1 MAVTYAGTKTETGEY
16 AEIVQEIYADSP
28 TFRGETIELVEGH
41 KSGMDIYE
49 SSATI
54 TFTAANYG
62 AVTTDN
68 VILKAQKSVVNLNT
82 FNAEGIIDE
91 SSLKEKGTRFMR
103 SMKAGAYNVVS
114 DEFDKKV
121 LIQVQPAI
129 GAKLE
134 SWVWNGATT
143 ATKTAIAALVPGA
156 GQGSISAGAQALVAA
171 MPVTLFDSVPAR
183 MLYNDSQSKTVAG
196 NGLGEYLKVASPA
209 AVTTATIVAEY
220 VKIYNTIPDDVL
232 VMTGD
237 DAPII
242 YAPKAHY
249 KLIKNVNKVQGVALQ
264 ENFVGTSFNDMYF
277 NDVKIIFVDLV
288 GFAIVA
294 QKKNIMLV
302 MDLLSDSSQL
312 IIEKEANA
320 STRRIVKLI
329 NSMATWV
336 VKQKWNVLYNG

>member
-1 MAVTYAGTKTETGEY
+1 MAVTYTGTKTERGEY

-49 SSATI
+49 SSVDI

-62 AVTTDN
+62 AVTADN
-68 VILKAQKSVVNLNT
+68 VNLKAQKSIVNLNT
-82 FNAEGIIDE
+82 FNVEGIIDE
-91 SSLKEKGTRFMR
+91 SSLKGTRFEKTM
-103 SMKAGAYNVVS
+103 SAGAYNVVS

-121 LIQVQPAI
+121 LIQVQPAV

-134 SWVWNGATT
+134 SWVWNGATA
-143 ATKTAIAALVPGA
+143 ATKAAIAALTPGA
-156 GQGSISAGAQALVAA
+156 GQGSVSAGAQTLVAA
-171 MPVTLFDSVPAR
+171 MPTTLFDSVAAT
-183 MLYNDSQSKTVAG
+183 MIYNDSQSKAVPGAGLGDYKKVAG
-196 NGLGEYLKVASPA
+196 TT
-209 AVTTATIVAEY
+209 VTTANIVAEY

-237 DAPII
+237 DAPVIF
-242 YAPKAHY
+242 APKGDY
-249 KLIKNVNKVQGVALQ
+249 KLIKSVNRVQGAALQ
-264 ENFVGTSFNDMYF
+264 ENFVGNSFNDMYF
-277 NDVKIIFVDLV
+277 NDVKIIFVDLI
-288 GFAIVA
+288 GFRIAA
-294 QKKNIMLV
+294 QKYNLKLV

-320 STRRIVKLI
+320 STRRILKLI
-329 NSMATWV
+329 NSMNTWV

>member
-1 MAVTYAGTKTETGEY
+1 MGVTYTGTKTEAGEY

-28 TFRGETIELVEGH
+28 TFRGETIEIVEGH

-49 SSATI
+49 SSAEI

-62 AVTTDN
+62 SVTADN
-68 VILKAQKSVVNLNT
+68 VNLKTQKSIVNLKT
-82 FNAEGIIDE
+82 FNVEGIIDE
-91 SSLKEKGTRFMR
+91 SSLKGTRFEK

-114 DEFDKKV
+114 DEFDQKV
-121 LIQVQPAI
+121 LIQVTPAV

-134 SWVWNGATT
+134 SWVWDGATT
-143 ATKTAIAALVPGA
+143 ATKAAIAALTPGA
-156 GQGSISAGAQALVAA
+156 GQGAISAGAQTLVAA
-171 MPVTLFDSVPAR
+171 MPTTLFDSIPTT
-183 MLYNDSQSKTVAG
+183 MLYNDSQSKSTPGA
-196 NGLGEYLKVASPA
+196 GLGDYLKVAGTTVTA
-209 AVTTATIVAEY
+209 ANIVAEY
-220 VKIYNTIPDDVL
+220 VKIYNAIPNDVL

-249 KLIKNVNKVQGVALQ
+249 KLIKTVNRVQGAALQ

-277 NDVKIIFVDLV
+277 NDVKIMFVDLV
-288 GFAIVA
+288 GFSIVA
-294 QKKNIMLV
+294 QKKNLKLV

-320 STRRIVKLI
+320 STRRILKLI
-329 NSMATWV
+329 NTMTTWV

>member
-1 MAVTYAGTKTETGEY
+1 MAIAYTGTKTQTGEY

-28 TFRGETIELVEGH
+28 TFRGETIEIIEGH

-49 SSATI
+49 SSAEI

-62 AVTTDN
+62 AVTADN
-68 VILKAQKSVVNLNT
+68 VNLKTQKSIVNLKT
-82 FNAEGIIDE
+82 FNVEGIIDE
-91 SSLKEKGTRFMR
+91 SSLKGTRFEK

-114 DEFDKKV
+114 DEFDQKV
-121 LIQVQPAI
+121 LIQVTPAV

-134 SWVWNGATT
+134 SWVWDGATA
-143 ATKTAIAALVPGA
+143 ATKASIAALVPGA

-171 MPVTLFDSVPAR
+171 MPTTLFDSIPAT
-183 MLYNDSQSKTVAG
+183 MLYNDSQSKAVPGAGLGDYVKVAG
-196 NGLGEYLKVASPA
+196 TTITA
-209 AVTTATIVAEY
+209 ANIVAEY
-220 VKIYNTIPDDVL
+220 VKIYNAIPNNVL

-249 KLIKNVNKVQGVALQ
+249 KLIKTVNRVQGAALQ
-264 ENFVGTSFNDMYF
+264 ENFVGNSFNDMYF

-288 GFAIVA
+288 GFAVVA
-294 QKKNIMLV
+294 QKKNLKLV

-320 STRRIVKLI
+320 STRRILKLI
-329 NSMATWV
+329 NTMNTWV

>member
-1 MAVTYAGTKTETGEY
+1 MAITYTGTKTEAGEY

-41 KSGMDIYE
+41 KSGLDIYE
-49 SSATI
+49 SSAEI
-54 TFTAANYG
+54 TFSAANYG
-62 AVTTDN
+62 PVTADN
-68 VILKAQKSVVNLNT
+68 VNLKAQKSIVNLKT
-82 FNAEGIIDE
+82 FNVEGIIDE
-91 SSLKEKGTRFMR
+91 SSLKGTRFER

-114 DEFDKKV
+114 DEFDQKV
-121 LIQVQPAI
+121 LIQVQPAV

-134 SWVWNGATT
+134 SWVWNGATA
-143 ATKTAIAALVPGA
+143 ATKAAIAALVPGA

-171 MPVTLFDSVPAR
+171 MPVTLFDSIPAT
-183 MLYNDSQSKTVAG
+183 MLYNDSQSKAVPGA
-196 NGLGEYLKVASPA
+196 GLGDYLKVAGTT
-209 AVTTATIVAEY
+209 VTTANIVAEY
-220 VKIYNTIPDDVL
+220 VKKYNAIPNDVL

-237 DAPII
+237 DAPVIF
-242 YAPKAHY
+242 APKAHY
-249 KLIKNVNKVQGVALQ
+249 KLIKSVNRVQGAALQ
-264 ENFVGTSFNDMYF
+264 ENFVGNSFNDMYF

-294 QKKNIMLV
+294 QKTNLKLV

-320 STRRIVKLI
+320 STRRILKLI
-329 NSMATWV
+329 NSMTTWV

>member
-1 MAVTYAGTKTETGEY
+1 MGVTYTGTKTETGEY

-28 TFRGETIELVEGH
+28 TFRGETIEIVEGH

-49 SSATI
+49 SSAEI

-62 AVTTDN
+62 AVTADN
-68 VILKAQKSVVNLNT
+68 VNLKTQKSIVNLKT
-82 FNAEGIIDE
+82 FNVEGIIDE
-91 SSLKEKGTRFMR
+91 SSLKGTRFEK

-114 DEFDKKV
+114 DEFDQKV
-121 LIQVQPAI
+121 LIQVTPAV

-134 SWVWNGATT
+134 SWVWDGATA
-143 ATKTAIAALVPGA
+143 ATKAAIAALVSGA

-171 MPVTLFDSVPAR
+171 MPTTLFDSIPAT
-183 MLYNDSQSKTVAG
+183 MLYNDSQSKAIPG
-196 NGLGEYLKVASPA
+196 AGLGDYKKVLTPA
-209 AVTTATIVAEY
+209 TVTTASIVAEY
-220 VKIYNTIPDDVL
+220 VKIYNTIPDEVL

-242 YAPKAHY
+242 YAPKSDY
-249 KLIKNVNKVQGVALQ
+249 KLIKSVNRVQGAALQ
-264 ENFVGTSFNDMYF
+264 ENFVGNSFNDMYF
-277 NDVKIIFVDLV
+277 NDVKIVFVDLV
-288 GFAIVA
+288 GFRIVA
-294 QKKNIMLV
+294 QKTNLKLV

-320 STRRIVKLI
+320 STRRILKLI
-329 NSMATWV
+329 NTMNTWV

>member
-1 MAVTYAGTKTETGEY
+1 MAVTYTGTKTETGEY

-41 KSGMDIYE
+41 KSGLDIYE
-49 SSATI
+49 SSAEI

-62 AVTTDN
+62 QVIADN
-68 VILKAQKSVVNLNT
+68 VNLKSQKSIVNLKT
-82 FNAEGIIDE
+82 FNVEGIIDE
-91 SSLKEKGTRFMR
+91 ISLKGTRFER

-114 DEFDKKV
+114 NEFDQKV
-121 LIQVQPAI
+121 LIQVQPAV

-134 SWVWNGATT
+134 SWVWDGATT
-143 ATKTAIAALVPGA
+143 ATKAAIAALTPGA

-171 MPVTLFDSVPAR
+171 MPVTLFDSIPAT
-183 MLYNDSQSKTVAG
+183 MLYNDSQSKAVPGAGIGEYIKVAG
-196 NGLGEYLKVASPA
+196 TT
-209 AVTTATIVAEY
+209 VTTANIVAEY
-220 VKIYNTIPDDVL
+220 VKMYNAIPDKVL

-249 KLIKNVNKVQGVALQ
+249 KLIKSVNRVQGAALQ
-264 ENFVGTSFNDMYF
+264 ENFVGSSFNDMSF

-288 GFAIVA
+288 GFSIVA
-294 QKKNIMLV
+294 QKKNLKLV

-320 STRRIVKLI
+320 STRRILKLI
-329 NSMATWV
+329 NSMTTWV
-336 VKQKWNVLYNG
+336 VKQKYNVLYNG

>member
-1 MAVTYAGTKTETGEY
+1 MAVTYTGTKTETGEY

-41 KSGMDIYE
+41 KSGLDIYE
-49 SSATI
+49 SSAEI

-62 AVTTDN
+62 QVTADN
-68 VILKAQKSVVNLNT
+68 VNLKAQKSIVNLKT
-82 FNAEGIIDE
+82 FNVEGIIDE
-91 SSLKEKGTRFMR
+91 ISLKGTRFER

-114 DEFDKKV
+114 DEFDQKV
-121 LIQVQPAI
+121 LIQVQPAV

-171 MPVTLFDSVPAR
+171 MPTTLFDSVPAT
-183 MLYNDSQSKTVAG
+183 MIYNDSQSKAVPGA
-196 NGLGEYLKVASPA
+196 GLGDYLKVAGTT
-209 AVTTATIVAEY
+209 VTSANIVAEY
-220 VKIYNTIPDDVL
+220 VKRYNAIPNDVL

-242 YAPKAHY
+242 YAPKAEY
-249 KLIKNVNKVQGVALQ
+249 KLIKSVNRVQGAALQ
-264 ENFVGTSFNDMYF
+264 ENFVGNSFNDMYF

-294 QKKNIMLV
+294 QKMNLKLV

-320 STRRIVKLI
+320 STRRILKLI
-329 NSMATWV
+329 NSMTTWV
-336 VKQKWNVLYNG
+336 VKQKYNVLYNG